1 MQRPHRVVIVGG
13 GFGGLEA
20 ALHLRRAPVEVTL
33 VDRRN
38 HHLFQP
44 LLYQVATG
52 GLSPADIATP
62 LRAILS
68 RQANATVLQA
78 DVVDLDP
85 EARELRLD
93 DGARLAYDTAILAT
107 GATHHYFGRDDLAAR
122 APGLKTIEDAT
133 GMRARILEAFE
144 RAERD
149 PGNREALL
157 TFAIV
162 GAGPTGVELA
172 GAIGELARNTLR
184 KDFRRIDPT
193 KARVLLLEG
202 GPAILPSFPGEL
214 RAAATRSLER
224 LGVEVETNT
233 KLTAVEDL
241 AIVVE
246 TASGTDR
253 IPAATV
259 LWAAGVRASS
269 ISEAL
274 RDRAGATLDR
284 LGRVEVGADASIPG
298 HPEILVIGDLAHVAG
313 ADGEPLPGIAPVAM
327 QMGRY
332 AARLVRDRI
341 AGRETPPFRYRD
353 RGMLAVIGRAAA
365 VANFGRLRFSGYLA
379 WLLWLFVHLLYIVE
393 YQNRV
398 LIAIQWGWSFVTRK
412 RSARLITD
420 R

>member
-1 MQRPHRVVIVGG
+1 MTRPHRVVIVGG

-62 LRAILS
+62 LRAILA
-68 RQANATVLQA
+68 RQRNATVLQA
-78 DVVDLDP
+78 DVVGLDP
-85 EARELRLD
+85 EARELHLDRGGRLP
-93 DGARLAYDTAILAT
+93 YDTVVIAT
-107 GATHHYFGRDDLAAR
+107 GATHHYFGQDELERR

-133 GMRARILEAFE
+133 GMRARILDAFE

-149 PGNREALL
+149 AGHRDARL

-184 KDFRRIDPT
+184 NDFRRIDPT

-202 GPAILPSFPGEL
+202 GPAILPSFPEEL

-224 LGVEVETNT
+224 LGVEVRTGT

-241 AIVVE
+241 EIVVE
-246 TASGTDR
+246 TAAGTER

-259 LWAAGVRASS
+259 LWAAGVRASP
-269 ISEAL
+269 IATTL
-274 RDRAGATLDR
+274 RDRAGAELDR
-284 LGRVEVGADASIPG
+284 AHRVKIAPDSSIPG
-298 HPEILVIGDLAHVAG
+298 RPEILVIGDLAHVAG
-313 ADGEPLPGIAPVAM
+313 PDGEPLPGVAPVAM

-332 AARLVRDRI
+332 VARLVRNRLE
-341 AGRETPPFRYRD
+341 GRETPPFRYRD

-365 VANFGRLRFSGYLA
+365 VASFGRLRFSG
-379 WLLWLFVHLLYIVE
+379 
-393 YQNRV
+393 
-398 LIAIQWGWSFVTRK
+398 
-412 RSARLITD
+412 
-420 R
+420 